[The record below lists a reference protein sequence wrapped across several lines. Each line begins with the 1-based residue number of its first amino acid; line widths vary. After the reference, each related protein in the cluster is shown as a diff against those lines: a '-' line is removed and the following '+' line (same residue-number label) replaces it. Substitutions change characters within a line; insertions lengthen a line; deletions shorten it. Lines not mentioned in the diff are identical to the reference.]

1 MDPNYPF
8 GDPEGARSDIDESFV
23 RFEGSQ
29 WGGLAMQP
37 DDRMVRVIVGSKGSG
52 KTVFLRR
59 LHAHALTESGQ
70 SGSIFTDR
78 TIPTDPPDTN
88 LIIRFCEMERSPQLT
103 EAWSKAWQR
112 AILRSV
118 TSYLVHVPELAK
130 RIPNAKRRTFQTYK
144 RLVGAWKT
152 PRSVYDQLTEILQSY
167 NRQHA
172 LRAYLNDPQWGDVEY
187 ELADALRVAPPIF
200 LYLDYLDEKFEA
212 APMHWHRCQIGL
224 FDRVMTT
231 LRDQAL
237 GGRLHVIIAV
247 RDVVYASILRS
258 EHRGRY
264 VGQPHIRLL
273 NWDRQAIRYF
283 LDRKI
288 ATLESSHLLKPDAPS
303 PLARWLGRESV
314 WNRKRE
320 IREDGYDYLLRHSR
334 LLPRDIVTLGNALSR
349 HVVDSRIKASA
360 EIDEAEMR
368 TIVRQAASGFGEE
381 QLTICASHLAALC
394 LPSGAARDGY
404 ADFYVAHADYQ
415 LSMAEKLKEVL
426 RDGAGKDRLTAA
438 ELEGLRRCGQERIDR
453 ALDLPSVLWQN
464 GLLGYVVSSERG
476 PKDVF
481 FPISGELGFALPP
494 GHGEYVFHSCLID
507 AVGLKA
513 VGVRPVYPDM

>member
-1 MDPNYPF
+1 
-8 GDPEGARSDIDESFV
+8 
-23 RFEGSQ
+23 
-29 WGGLAMQP
+29 MQP

-59 LHAHALTESGQ
+59 LHANALAEASQ

-88 LIIRFCEMERSPQLT
+88 LIIRFCEMEPSPQLT
-103 EAWSKAWQR
+103 EAWSKAWHR
-112 AILRSV
+112 AILRSL
-118 TSYLVHVPELAK
+118 TSYIAYAPELAK
-130 RIPNAKRRTFQTYK
+130 CIPTEKRRTFQTYK
-144 RLVGAWKT
+144 KTFQTYRKLLGTWTT
-152 PRSVYDQLTEILQSY
+152 PRSVYDQLTAILHRY
-167 NRQHA
+167 ERQHA
-172 LRAYLNDPQWGDVEY
+172 MREYLNDPQWGDLEY
-187 ELADALRVAPPIF
+187 ALAEALRVAPPIF
-200 LYLDYLDEKFEA
+200 FYLDYLDEKFEA

-231 LRDQAL
+231 LRDQAF

-273 NWDRQAIRYF
+273 NWDRRAIRHF

-288 ATLESSHLLKPDAPS
+288 DTLGPANLLNPDAES
-303 PLARWLGRESV
+303 PVARWLGRESV

-334 LLPRDIVTLGNALSR
+334 LLPRDIVTLGNAVCHLVADCKSR
-349 HVVDSRIKASA
+349 ARA
-360 EIDEAEMR
+360 EIDEAKLR
-368 TIVRQAASGFGEE
+368 ATVRQAASGFGEE
-381 QLTICASHLAALC
+381 QLKICASHLAALC
-394 LPSGAARDGY
+394 LPAGAARDGY
-404 ADFYVAHADYQ
+404 ADFYVAADDYRRG
-415 LSMAEKLKEVL
+415 MVDKLIEVL
-426 RDGAGKDRLTAA
+426 RDGAGKDRLTAT
-438 ELEGLRRCGQERIDR
+438 ELDGLRRCGQERIDS

-464 GLLGYVVSSERG
+464 GLLGYVVVGERG
-476 PKDVF
+476 LKDVF
-481 FPISGELGFALPP
+481 FPISGELGFTVPLDQQ
-494 GHGEYVFHSCLID
+494 EYVLHSCLID
-507 AVGLKA
+507 AIGLKA